1 MQTTQMT
8 KIGAV
13 SGVNTEAPP
22 VLSATAAHL
31 ESLRTEALT
40 LAVTDSSF
48 REALIREPRETLSAL
63 IGSNSEGSYT
73 LSKGVEVIALE
84 DSPTLINIV
93 IPSADK
99 AETATGELA
108 ELALALQSDPKLA
121 ADLMGSPRETLE
133 RFISSVRGSGLDLP
147 QEVELKVIIEEPGQ
161 LVVAVPQ
168 ASSEVAPLVAK
179 SEFSEGERL
188 EPRTTYECHTHG
200 CYTATPSCMISSG
213 CQSSGCFTS
222 TWGCTGSC

>member
-8 KIGAV
+8 KMGAAPE
-13 SGVNTEAPP
+13 VNTEVQPA
-22 VLSATAAHL
+22 LSATAAHL
-31 ESLRTEALT
+31 ESLRTEAIT

-48 REALIREPRETLSAL
+48 REALLRAPHEALSAL
-63 IGSNSEGSYT
+63 IRSNSEGSYT
-73 LSKGVEVIALE
+73 LSKGVEVITLE
-84 DSPTLINIV
+84 DSPKLIHIV

-108 ELALALQSDPKLA
+108 ALALALQSDPKLA
-121 ADLMGSPRETLE
+121 ADLMRSPRETLE
-133 RFISSVRGSGLDLP
+133 RFITSHRGSELGLP

-161 LVVAVPQ
+161 LVVAVPE
-168 ASSEVAPLVAK
+168 ASSDAAPLVAK
-179 SEFSEGERL
+179 SELSEGERL

-200 CYTATPSCMISSG
+200 CHTATPGCMISSG